1 MPDSISQF
9 LASKVLHA
17 KYYRNSSFFNARVGS
32 NPSFVWRSILRGR
45 QVIKKLVR
53 WRIGNA
59 SNILVYKHSW
69 LPRPYTLK
77 PISPP
82 TLPMETIMP
91 ELIDEENQWD
101 VAKLNQHF
109 IYEDTEVILKI
120 VLPRNQKEDE
130 IQR

>member
-1 MPDSISQF
+1 
-9 LASKVLHA
+9 
-17 KYYRNSSFFNARVGS
+17 
-32 NPSFVWRSILRGR
+32 
-45 QVIKKLVR
+45 
-53 WRIGNA
+53 
-59 SNILVYKHSW
+59 
-69 LPRPYTLK
+69 
-77 PISPP
+77 
-82 TLPMETIMP
+82 MP